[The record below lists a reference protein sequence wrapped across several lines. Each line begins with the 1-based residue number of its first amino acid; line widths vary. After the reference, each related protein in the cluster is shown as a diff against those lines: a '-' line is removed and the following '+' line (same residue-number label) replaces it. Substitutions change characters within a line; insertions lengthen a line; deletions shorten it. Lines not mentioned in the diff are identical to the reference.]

1 LGVELVGT
9 FITFEG
15 GEGTG
20 KTTQIGLLADH
31 FRKSG
36 QIVLSTREPGGTSE
50 GNVIRNLLVSGE
62 IDRWN
67 SNSEMLLNFAARDI
81 HLRKV
86 IRPALERGEV
96 VLCDRFIDS
105 TAVYQC
111 YAGDADRDLFQSLTQ
126 IIVGETLPDFTIVLD
141 VDPKLGVERSKK
153 RMSDLKS
160 VSKELYQS
168 NASTGDFHILQE
180 AFEIEGQSNEDRFE
194 RMNLNFHEKVREGF
208 QIIANQYSKRCILV
222 DSSLGIEAVASR
234 IRKDFYE
241 LVRT

>member
-1 LGVELVGT
+1 MGT

-36 QIVLSTREPGGTSE
+36 QEVLSTREPGGTLE
-50 GNVIRNLLVSGE
+50 GNAIRNLLVSGE
-62 IDRWN
+62 IDRWT

-111 YAGDADRDLFQSLTQ
+111 YAGDADLNLFHSLTQ
-126 IIVGETLPDFTIVLD
+126 IIVGETLPHFTIVLD
-141 VDPKLGVERSKK
+141 VDPRLGVERSKK

-160 VSKELYQS
+160 VSRELYQS

-180 AFEIEGQSNEDRFE
+180 AFEIEGKSNEDRFE

-208 QIIANQYSKRCILV
+208 KIIAKKHSDRCILV

>member
-36 QIVLSTREPGGTSE
+36 QIVLSTREPGGTLE
-50 GNVIRNLLVSGE
+50 GNAIRNLLVSGE
-62 IDRWN
+62 IDRWT

-111 YAGDADRDLFQSLTQ
+111 YAGDADRDLFHSLTQ

-160 VSKELYQS
+160 VSRELYQS

-194 RMNLNFHEKVREGF
+194 RMNLNFHEKVRKGF
-208 QIIANQYSKRCILV
+208 QIIAEQHNDRCILV

-241 LVRT
+241 LVRS